1 MPIYWRSKPDCSKD
15 SFDNFGQACLKLQ
28 LAYSYWRVHFQTS
41 DVVCGGSGDGLG
53 LADFPLVHTAQ
64 AYTLHQVGEFTSGL
78 QTSRIIRGWS

>member
-41 DVVCGGSGDGLG
+41 DVVCGSGDRLS
-53 LADFPLVHTAQ
+53 LAGFPLVHTSQ
-64 AYTLHQVGEFTSGL
+64 AYYLHQVGEFTSGL
-78 QTSRIIRGWS
+78 RTSKTVRGSS